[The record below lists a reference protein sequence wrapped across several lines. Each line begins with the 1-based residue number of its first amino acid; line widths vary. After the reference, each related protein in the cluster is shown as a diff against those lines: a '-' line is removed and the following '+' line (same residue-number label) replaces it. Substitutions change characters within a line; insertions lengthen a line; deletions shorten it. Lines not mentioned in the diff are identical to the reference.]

1 MNTIVAYTA
10 FLWYFIVKNEK
21 WRPKEKGEI
30 FIIWKGRMG
39 NVMENRKEMDEVVSS
54 S

>member
-10 FLWYFIVKNEK
+10 FLLYFIVKNEK

-30 FIIWKGRMG
+30 FIIWKGNG
-39 NVMENRKEMDEVVSS
+39 MENRKEMDEVVYSI
-54 S
+54 